1 MREEARLREAG
12 RQLSEQLRTP
22 TKAYA
27 ASLERLN
34 ALLQTGAIEQETFNR
49 ALARAGEDLAAA
61 EDRILRQSRE
71 WHDAGSRRL
80 RRRRHRCRQGGRA
93 GPTRAFMSMEDALVG
108 FVSTGRFEFA
118 AFAESIMADITRIAV
133 RQAILAPI
141 AGWMAGGGSGE
152 GGGGIGMMLAGLF
165 HQGGV
170 VGGDA
175 GPSRTVDASLF
186 LAAPRY
192 HTGGIA
198 GLAPDE
204 LPAILRRGEAVLTPQ
219 QMAALGSGMRERD
232 TRQPPVTVV
241 MNITT
246 PDTNGFRQS
255 QGQIAADAARA
266 IERARRNL

>member
-1 MREEARLREAG
+1 
-12 RQLSEQLRTP
+12 
-22 TKAYA
+22 
-27 ASLERLN
+27 
-34 ALLQTGAIEQETFNR
+34 
-49 ALARAGEDLAAA
+49 
-61 EDRILRQSRE
+61 
-71 WHDAGSRRL
+71 
-80 RRRRHRCRQGGRA
+80 
-93 GPTRAFMSMEDALVG
+93 MEDALVG

-175 GPSRTVDASLF
+175 SPSRTVDASLF
-186 LAAPRY
+186 LTAPRY

-198 GLAPDE
+198 DLAPDE

-219 QMAALGSGMRERD
+219 QMAAFGSGLRERD

-241 MNITT
+241 MHITT
-246 PDTNGFRQS
+246 PDTSGFRQS
-255 QGQIAADAARA
+255 QGQITADAARA
-266 IERARRNL
+266 IERARRNH